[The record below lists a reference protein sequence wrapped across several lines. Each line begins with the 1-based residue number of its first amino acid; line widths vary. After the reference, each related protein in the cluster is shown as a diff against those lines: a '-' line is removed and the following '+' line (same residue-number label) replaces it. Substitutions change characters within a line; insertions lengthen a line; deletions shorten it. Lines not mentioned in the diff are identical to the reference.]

1 MARRRACDHQGVTFT
16 VTPPPPAA
24 AMPTP
29 VPGRTARLPLRRP
42 HRGRIVGGVCL
53 GVAAHLDLPVRTVRL
68 FAVILAFVGGV
79 GILAYLFLWTLVPS
93 GDPAQAAADERDP
106 ALARLAPRTD
116 QATGASR
123 FEGRLSKVPVRDILV
138 GLLALVG
145 ASALIASR
153 LGVTI
158 EWSWVLP
165 VVLALAGIG
174 LAWSQ
179 IDETQR
185 GQWLTR
191 AGGRTSNGILR
202 LAAGLVLSMVGVL
215 LLVSQDMPS
224 TAMIPAV
231 VAALA
236 VLAGTAIVLAPWW
249 LRLGRELGEERAAR
263 ERANERADIA
273 AHLHDSV
280 LQTLALI
287 QRSAERPGEVTR
299 LARNQER
306 ELREWLYTDR
316 SAAGTSLAADLK
328 CLVAEVENTLT
339 ERLGGEEAVSVDAV
353 IVGDCVPTEA
363 TSALLQATREA
374 LVNAV
379 VHGKPPVSLYLE
391 VSSGAAEVFVRDRG
405 EGFDLDS
412 VPRDRFGV
420 RESIL
425 GRVQRRGGEASVRTG
440 PGRGTEVRLRLPLTD
455 AAHPNPGEPT
465 TQTPTDPAGEQS

>member
-1 MARRRACDHQGVTFT
+1 M
-16 VTPPPPAA
+16 
-24 AMPTP
+24 
-29 VPGRTARLPLRRP
+29 
-42 HRGRIVGGVCL
+42 GGVCL
-53 GVAAHLDLPVRTVRL
+53 GVAAHLDLPVRTVRM
-68 FAVILAFVGGV
+68 FAVLLAFVGGV

-93 GDPAQAAADERDP
+93 GDPVQVAAAERDP
-106 ALARLAPRTD
+106 ALARLAPRAD
-116 QATGASR
+116 VPPAPRGLEDLMAR
-123 FEGRLSKVPVRDILV
+123 FPVRDVLI

-145 ASALIASR
+145 ATALIGSR
-153 LGVTI
+153 MGVRI

-165 VVLALAGIG
+165 VILALAGLG

-179 IDETQR
+179 LDETQR

-191 AGGRTSNGILR
+191 AGGRTTNGILR
-202 LAAGLVLSMVGVL
+202 LAAGLVLALVGVL

-224 TAMIPAV
+224 TAMLPAA

-236 VLAGTAIVLAPWW
+236 VLAGAAIVLAPWW

-316 SAAGTSLAADLK
+316 SPAGTSLAADLTA
-328 CLVAEVENTLT
+328 LVAEVENTLT
-339 ERLGGEEAVSVDAV
+339 ERSGGGEAISVDAV
-353 IVGDCVPTEA
+353 IVGDALPNEA

-391 VSSGAAEVFVRDRG
+391 VSADAAEVFIRDRG
-405 EGFDLDS
+405 DGFDLDA

-440 PGRGTEVRLRLPLTD
+440 PGGGTEVRLRLPLTD
-455 AAHPNPGEPT
+455 TAHSQPF
-465 TQTPTDPAGEQS
+465 TPTDHSGDRS

>member
-1 MARRRACDHQGVTFT
+1 M
-16 VTPPPPAA
+16 
-24 AMPTP
+24 
-29 VPGRTARLPLRRP
+29 
-42 HRGRIVGGVCL
+42 GGVCL

-68 FAVILAFVGGV
+68 FAVLLAFVGGA
-79 GILAYLFLWTLVPS
+79 GILAYLFLWTLVPT
-93 GDPAQAAADERDP
+93 GDPVQVAAAERDP
-106 ALARLAPRTD
+106 ALARLAPRAEVPST
-116 QATGASR
+116 SRR
-123 FEGRLSKVPVRDILV
+123 FEDQLARFPIRDVLI

-145 ASALIASR
+145 ATALIASR
-153 LGVTI
+153 FGVRI

-165 VVLALAGIG
+165 VLLALVGLG

-179 IDETQR
+179 LDETQR

-202 LAAGLVLSMVGVL
+202 LAGGLVLALVGVL

-224 TAMIPAV
+224 SAMLPAV

-236 VLAGTAIVLAPWW
+236 VLAGAAIVLAPWW

-306 ELREWLYTDR
+306 ELREWLYKDR
-316 SAAGTSLAADLK
+316 SAAGTSLAADLTA
-328 CLVAEVENTLT
+328 LVAEVENTLT
-339 ERLGGEEAVSVDAV
+339 ERSGGGEAISVDTV
-353 IVGDCVPTEA
+353 IVGDARPNEA

-391 VSSGAAEVFVRDRG
+391 VSADAAEVFIRDRG
-405 EGFDLDS
+405 DGFDLDA

-440 PGRGTEVRLRLPLTD
+440 PGGGTEVRLRLPLTD
-455 AAHPNPGEPT
+455 TAPPQPSTPSDFPGDHP
-465 TQTPTDPAGEQS
+465 

>member
-1 MARRRACDHQGVTFT
+1 MTS
-16 VTPPPPAA
+16 TPSVPGAPSTGAA
-24 AMPTP
+24 AP
-29 VPGRTARLPLRRP
+29 RARLPLRRP
-42 HRGRIVGGVCL
+42 HRGRVVGGVCL
-53 GVAAHLDLPVRTVRL
+53 GVALHLDLPVRTVRL
-68 FAVILAFVGGV
+68 FAVLLAFVGGV
-79 GILAYLFLWTLVPS
+79 GIMAYLFLWTLVPT
-93 GDPAQAAADERDP
+93 GDPVQVAVAERDP
-106 ALARLAPRTD
+106 ALARLAPRTEVPTTPRSLEERL
-116 QATGASR
+116 AR
-123 FEGRLSKVPVRDILV
+123 FPVRDILIGV
-138 GLLALVG
+138 LALVG
-145 ASALIASR
+145 ASALVASR
-153 LGVTI
+153 MGVQI

-165 VVLALAGIG
+165 VILALVGLG

-179 IDETQR
+179 LDETQR

-191 AGGRTSNGILR
+191 AGGRTTNGILR
-202 LAAGLVLSMVGVL
+202 LAAGLVLALVGVL

-224 TAMIPAV
+224 AAMLPAA

-236 VLAGTAIVLAPWW
+236 VLAGAALVLAPWW

-316 SAAGTSLAADLK
+316 LPAGTSLAADLSA
-328 CLVAEVENTLT
+328 LVAEVENTLT
-339 ERLGGEEAVSVDAV
+339 ERSGGDEAISVDTV
-353 IVGDCVPTEA
+353 IVGDAQPNDA

-391 VSSGAAEVFVRDRG
+391 VTADVAEIFIRDRG
-405 EGFDLDS
+405 EGFDLDA

-425 GRVQRRGGEASVRTG
+425 GRVQRRGGEASVRTS
-440 PGRGTEVRLRLPLTD
+440 PGGGTEVRLRLPISST
-455 AAHPNPGEPT
+455 AHPQPTTPSDPPGEHP
-465 TQTPTDPAGEQS
+465 

>member
-1 MARRRACDHQGVTFT
+1 MTS
-16 VTPPPPAA
+16 TPPVPAPSSGGTPA
-24 AMPTP
+24 PT
-29 VPGRTARLPLRRP
+29 RLPLRRP

-68 FAVILAFVGGV
+68 FTVLLAFVGGA

-93 GDPAQAAADERDP
+93 GDPAQVAAAERDP

-116 QATGASR
+116 LPPQRLQDRLAR
-123 FEGRLSKVPVRDILV
+123 FPVRDVLI

-153 LGVTI
+153 LGVRI

-165 VVLALAGIG
+165 VILALAGLG

-179 IDETQR
+179 LDETQR
-185 GQWLTR
+185 GQWLNR

-202 LAAGLVLSMVGVL
+202 LAGGLVLALVGVL

-224 TAMIPAV
+224 TAMLPAA

-236 VLAGTAIVLAPWW
+236 VLAGAAIVLAPWW

-316 SAAGTSLAADLK
+316 SPAGTSLAADLTA
-328 CLVAEVENTLT
+328 LVAEVENTLT
-339 ERLGGEEAVSVDAV
+339 ERSGGGEAISVDTV
-353 IVGDCVPTEA
+353 IVGDAQPNEA

-391 VSSGAAEVFVRDRG
+391 VSADAAEVFIRDRG
-405 EGFDLDS
+405 DGFDLDA

-425 GRVQRRGGEASVRTG
+425 GRVQRRGGDASVRTG
-440 PGRGTEVRLRLPLTD
+440 PGGGTEVRLRLPL
-455 AAHPNPGEPT
+455 AHSAHPH
-465 TQTPTDPAGEQS
+465 QTSPTDHLGDLS